1 MRTYR
6 TDVLTQREHR
16 AQLLGEVPC
25 PIPKGPLATAAWAQ
39 SDDLERSPPNITSE
53 YEFAGDRN
61 HCQECLDLIF
71 QLVATNVNDTGH
83 TRSQTLRS
91 IGLVFE

>member
-1 MRTYR
+1 M
-6 TDVLTQREHR
+6 DVLTQREHR
-16 AQLLGEVPC
+16 AQLLGEVLY

-39 SDDLERSPPNITSE
+39 SDDREQSPPYITSE
-53 YEFAGDRN
+53 YEFAEGRN
-61 HCQECLDLIF
+61 HCQESLDLIS

-83 TRSQTLRS
+83 TRSQALRS